1 MDRKELENIYK
12 SYGFEVDNSIENIAV
27 FLYKKGRYF
36 GADIIPLNSEEDT
49 LKKAEEI
56 KNTYSELGYA
66 ATLRIVN
73 CIEDARVELFK
84 SFFSYDSTI
93 ERLKK
98 KYSDFTKKQTQNL
111 LGHTYQYIECPFE
124 IYEEQ
129 DVQNNF
135 LSIIKGAVLEED
147 KPHLIII
154 EAAAGYGKTSTA
166 FELLNLLISD
176 EQISKIPIITEL
188 SRNRGAKIFR
198 YILLDEIDNE
208 FQTLNSELVIKE
220 IKEGRI
226 PVIID
231 GFDELLSKINL
242 ESDIATLEE
251 VEPMLNTIGGLLED
265 NAKVILTTR
274 KTAIFNGAEFEKWKI
289 QWKDK
294 FEVTRISI
302 KEPRIWDWLGD
313 DKVNLLDEKNIQISA
328 IANPVIL
335 AYLKSLT
342 YQEFETQ
349 IIDNENLV
357 NQYFKRML
365 EREKDRQNLF
375 MTVEDQYE
383 VFKNVVALLIELDI
397 SSESKEFFKEII
409 KDQNLKLLEIVRT
422 YYPERPTIDSLVDS
436 LATHA
441 LLDRKGRYLNQ
452 IGFIND
458 FIFGIFIG
466 DIINERPLEEMEKAF
481 SSYMVELGVTA
492 YKVQSS
498 LKRNNLWDHLNV
510 IQHQFTPYTIFNFD
524 IILRRSLVRDYAD
537 LDIKELTFHNIEF
550 TEFTIKNTVFTNCV
564 FKKCAF
570 DTEIFEGVSFINC
583 IFEKCITLDGY
594 LDKYYDGATAINCS
608 EKKCNILI
616 GTDSYIE
623 ENDST
628 QIEELQTNILNFLW
642 NFEHIKKH
650 QLSSVIKKIDGLSHR
665 KIAVALNELET
676 QKYIT
681 IKGNSL
687 EFNLNKI
694 ADIKKILGKG

>member
-242 ESDIATLEE
+242 ESDISTLEE

-524 IILRRSLVRDYAD
+524 IILKRSLVRDYAD

-564 FKKCAF
+564 FKNCAF

>member
-12 SYGFEVDNSIENIAV
+12 SYGFEVNNSIENIAV

-49 LKKAEEI
+49 RKNAEEI

-111 LGHTYQYIECPFE
+111 LGHAYQYIECPFE

-274 KTAIFNGAEFEKWKI
+274 KTAIFNGTEFEKWKVRW
-289 QWKDK
+289 QGK

-302 KEPRIWDWLGD
+302 KEPRILDWLGD
-313 DKVNLLDEKNIQISA
+313 DKVNLLDEQNIQIGA

-375 MTVEDQYE
+375 MTVENQYE
-383 VFKNVVALLIELDI
+383 VFRNVVALLIELDI

-441 LLDRKGRYLNQ
+441 LLDRKGRNLNQ

-564 FKKCAF
+564 FKNCAF

-583 IFEKCITLDGY
+583 IFEKCMTLDGY

-616 GTDSYIE
+616 GADSYLQ
-623 ENDST
+623 ENDIT
-628 QIEELQTNILNFLW
+628 QTEELKTIILNFLW

-650 QLSSVIKKIDGLSHR
+650 HLSSIIKKIEGRSPK

-676 QKYIT
+676 QKYI
-681 IKGNSL
+681 IIRGNSL